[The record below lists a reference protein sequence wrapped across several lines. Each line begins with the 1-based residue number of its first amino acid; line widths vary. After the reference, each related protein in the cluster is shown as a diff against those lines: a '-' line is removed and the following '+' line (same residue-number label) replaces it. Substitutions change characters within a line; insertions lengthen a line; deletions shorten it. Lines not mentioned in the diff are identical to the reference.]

1 MEIVIY
7 SCAGDLTPRLSIAFE
22 VDQYLWRQ
30 QGCSIQVLLRTRS
43 IGQAFHYIQKV
54 QPYFYDQL
62 SHSKPI
68 WTQKKSI
75 QLAEKIYAICEGR
88 SLLLEEITEC
98 LKENNIFINNTQ
110 LYQLIQILFLQGR
123 VFIQPAVGISVA
135 VMDWRCNRC
144 QASVSH
150 LAESFCA
157 HCGETCVMCQHCYL
171 LGKARSCV
179 PLVRFKRQ
187 VGSDRKRVGLASIF
201 YTPWQQ
207 QAVTQIED
215 FYQSMEQRLL
225 FWAVTGAGKTEVMM
239 PLIQKVLEE
248 GRKVLWVTPRKDVV
262 MELLPRLRQV
272 FQQEKIIG
280 LYGGSPDL
288 WKKSSFVIATSHQ
301 ALRFH
306 QYFDL
311 GIVDEVDAFPLYRN
325 RMLEAGIR
333 GALTQRAKEIYLT
346 ATPPSKWQ
354 SLVKYDFFRTI
365 LLPKRYHGK
374 PLPIPKIV
382 YEWSL
387 WNKIFQGHC
396 VPAVKNFLERMR
408 RHRGQGIIFVPR
420 IRDVEPVCSWLKKQF
435 AFSDQQLAGVHS
447 QSPERIKIIQD
458 FRDGRLDLLVS
469 TTVLE
474 RGVTIPKAHVL
485 VLSADHPVFDRST
498 LVQITGRVGR
508 SAHYQLGEVW
518 FLTSQKTQAQ
528 VQAIQECKQLNRWA
542 QNENIQER
550 VAHIQ

>member
-7 SCAGDLTPRLSIAFE
+7 CRSGDLTPRLSLAFE
-22 VDQYLWRQ
+22 VDQYLWQ
-30 QGCSIQVLLRTRS
+30 QKGHSVRVLLRTRS
-43 IGQAFHYIQKV
+43 IGKAFHSIKKV
-54 QPYFYDQL
+54 QPYLYDQL
-62 SHSKPI
+62 SHSKPL
-68 WTQKKSI
+68 WTRIESI
-75 QLAEKIYAICEGR
+75 RLAEKIYAVCEGR
-88 SLLLEEITEC
+88 SLLLEEMTEC
-98 LKENNIFINNTQ
+98 LQQNDIFIGDTQ
-110 LYQLIQILFLQGR
+110 LYQMIQILFLQGR
-123 VFIQPAVGISVA
+123 VLIQPAVGISVA

-150 LAESFCA
+150 LVESFCA
-157 HCGETCVMCQHCYL
+157 HCGERCVMCQHCYL

-179 PLVRFKRQ
+179 PLLRFKRRIGGEKKQ
-187 VGSDRKRVGLASIF
+187 VPLASIF

-207 QAVTQIED
+207 RAVAQIED
-215 FYQSMEQRLL
+215 FYQTMEQRLL

-262 MELLPRLRQV
+262 LELLPRFRQV
-272 FQQEKIIG
+272 FQQETVIG

-288 WKKSSFVIATSHQ
+288 WKESSFVVATSHQ

-346 ATPPSKWQ
+346 ATPPAKWQ
-354 SLVKYDFFRTI
+354 SLVKYNFFRTI

-374 PLPIPKIV
+374 PIPIPKIV

-387 WNKIFQGHC
+387 WNKIFQGQC
-396 VPAVKNFLERMR
+396 VPAVKSFLDRMR
-408 RHRGQGIIFVPR
+408 RHRGQGILFVPR
-420 IRDVEPVCSWLKKQF
+420 IRDVKPVCAWLKKQF
-435 AFSDQQLAGVHS
+435 SLSDQQLAGVHS
-447 QSPERIKIIQD
+447 QSPKREQIIQA
-458 FRDGRLDLLVS
+458 FRDGKIDLLVS

-508 SAHYQLGEVW
+508 SAYYQLGEVW

-528 VQAIQECKQLNRWA
+528 VQAIQECRQLNRWA
-542 QNENIQER
+542 QKEDFQEK